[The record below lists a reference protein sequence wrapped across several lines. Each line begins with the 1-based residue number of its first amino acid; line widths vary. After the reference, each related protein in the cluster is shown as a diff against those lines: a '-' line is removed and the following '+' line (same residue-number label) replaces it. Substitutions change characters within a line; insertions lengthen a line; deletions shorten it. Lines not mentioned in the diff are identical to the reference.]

1 MTQFETLD
9 KAIAEPEYEIQ
20 QAETDIICIDQVR
33 VEDVEIFLD
42 SHSANTDPDLDNTD
56 LDLVDY
62 LWCAFLYQREGYLT
76 CRHCL
81 QAATEFA
88 LDGTTQVADGQ
99 GNFDIT
105 F

>member
-1 MTQFETLD
+1 MTQFDT
-9 KAIAEPEYEIQ
+9 IAPATTEPEYEIQ
-20 QAETDIICIDQVR
+20 QAETDLICIDQVSAEE
-33 VEDVEIFLD
+33 VELILD
-42 SHSANTDPDLDNTD
+42 AHFRGGDPDHDPID
-56 LDLVDY
+56 LDWEMYV
-62 LWCAFLYQREGYLT
+62 WCAFLYQREGYLT